1 MAAMPS
7 DAMRAVEDL
16 LRKATKTKTG
26 KMKIRRIHVDKLLGS
41 NARTRDIG
49 KPRADIV
56 WGCVAEMITMKL
68 HINKDMTLTTSH
80 LELLRAKGIVARE
93 GAPQGEAHRVE
104 LRGSIV
110 TWLKENEEK
119 KGDQPYLVRPGKL
132 NQLKGARQKTLSSRG
147 KGAALMATMTLLA
160 AEGIA
165 TLQRT
170 PSKGKKK
177 GKWSKWIEDSAEWMV
192 GAEWITE
199 EEREELVRKARL
211 TASKYER
218 VGEPELR
225 VLNLGEGWRS
235 IARAVLKY
243 YPTAR
248 VVGVDRRG
256 FTWTGYV
263 EGYITAEV
271 MHDWTQ
277 KSSTEGSDL
286 ITALSKKAAVP
297 VGAWD
302 VIDLEP
308 ECTLFSTANVQ
319 NVSRGCTHG
328 KHLDSPANLA
338 SMTPERLAKERA
350 DYAQAR
356 AGVVTQLLSLERHP
370 ELAFLLENP
379 SESELW
385 YLPEVLEI
393 IQRNPGWVIREID
406 RCAYGRREK
415 KPTKI
420 MTNRPA
426 WIPRGRT
433 GNGRCRAGKC
443 TGWLTPSGQTEH
455 PGQTCPNSKEK
466 GLDTGAKRGGRNEK
480 AQKAVKN
487 ALEEELIEEMYRMI
501 L

>member
-1 MAAMPS
+1 M
-7 DAMRAVEDL
+7 
-16 LRKATKTKTG
+16 
-26 KMKIRRIHVDKLLGS
+26 
-41 NARTRDIG
+41 
-49 KPRADIV
+49 
-56 WGCVAEMITMKL
+56 
-68 HINKDMTLTTSH
+68 
-80 LELLRAKGIVARE
+80 
-93 GAPQGEAHRVE
+93 
-104 LRGSIV
+104 
-110 TWLKENEEK
+110 TWLKENEER
-119 KGDQPYLVRPGKL
+119 KGEQPYLVRPGKL

-160 AEGIA
+160 AEGVA

-177 GKWSKWIEDSAEWMV
+177 GKWTKWIEDSTEWMV
-192 GAEWITE
+192 GAEWIAE
-199 EEREELVRKARL
+199 GEREELTKKARL
-211 TASKYER
+211 TADAYEITS
-218 VGEPELR
+218 EPELR

-235 IARAVLKY
+235 IAKAVLKC

-263 EGYITAEV
+263 DGYITAEV
-271 MHDWTQ
+271 MHDWNQ
-277 KSSTEGSDL
+277 QSSTAGSDL
-286 ITALSKKAAVP
+286 ITAVSKKAAVP
-297 VGAWD
+297 TKAWD

-319 NVSRGCTHG
+319 NVSRGCAHG
-328 KHLDSPANLA
+328 KHLESPANIA
-338 SMTPERLAKERA
+338 SMAPERLERERE

-370 ELAFLLENP
+370 SLAFLLENP
-379 SESELW
+379 AESELW

-393 IQRNPGWVIREID
+393 IERNPEWVIRVID

-426 WIPRGRT
+426 WKPKGRT

-466 GLDTGAKRGGRNEK
+466 GLDTGDKRGGRNEK

-487 ALEEELIEEMYRMI
+487 ALEGELIEEMYKMI

>member
-1 MAAMPS
+1 M
-7 DAMRAVEDL
+7 
-16 LRKATKTKTG
+16 
-26 KMKIRRIHVDKLLGS
+26 DK
-41 NARTRDIG
+41 
-49 KPRADIV
+49 
-56 WGCVAEMITMKL
+56 
-68 HINKDMTLTTSH
+68 
-80 LELLRAKGIVARE
+80 
-93 GAPQGEAHRVE
+93 
-104 LRGSIV
+104 
-110 TWLKENEEK
+110 
-119 KGDQPYLVRPGKL
+119 
-132 NQLKGARQKTLSSRG
+132 
-147 KGAALMATMTLLA
+147 
-160 AEGIA
+160 
-165 TLQRT
+165 
-170 PSKGKKK
+170 
-177 GKWSKWIEDSAEWMV
+177 
-192 GAEWITE
+192 
-199 EEREELVRKARL
+199 
-211 TASKYER
+211 
-218 VGEPELR
+218 
-225 VLNLGEGWRS
+225 
-235 IARAVLKY
+235 
-243 YPTAR
+243 
-248 VVGVDRRG
+248 RG

-277 KSSTEGSDL
+277 KSSAEGSDL

-426 WIPRGRT
+426 WVPRGRT
-433 GNGRCRAGKC
+433 GNGRCKAQRRTVSERHG
-443 TGWLTPSGQTEH
+443 
-455 PGQTCPNSKEK
+455 
-466 GLDTGAKRGGRNEK
+466 DTGALRGIASEGH
-480 AQKAVKN
+480 
-487 ALEEELIEEMYRMI
+487 
-501 L
+501 

>member
-1 MAAMPS
+1 
-7 DAMRAVEDL
+7 MRAVEDL

-41 NARTRDIG
+41 NARARDIG

-68 HINKDMTLTTSH
+68 HINKDMALTTSH
-80 LELLRAKGIVARE
+80 LELLRAKGKVARE
-93 GAPQGEAHRVE
+93 GAPQGEAHKVE

-211 TASKYER
+211 TASEYEI

-235 IARAVLKY
+235 IARAVLKC

-338 SMTPERLAKERA
+338 SM
-350 DYAQAR
+350 
-356 AGVVTQLLSLERHP
+356 
-370 ELAFLLENP
+370 
-379 SESELW
+379 
-385 YLPEVLEI
+385 I
-393 IQRNPGWVIREID
+393 
-406 RCAYGRREK
+406 
-415 KPTKI
+415 
-420 MTNRPA
+420 
-426 WIPRGRT
+426 
-433 GNGRCRAGKC
+433 
-443 TGWLTPSGQTEH
+443 
-455 PGQTCPNSKEK
+455 
-466 GLDTGAKRGGRNEK
+466 
-480 AQKAVKN
+480 
-487 ALEEELIEEMYRMI
+487 
-501 L
+501 